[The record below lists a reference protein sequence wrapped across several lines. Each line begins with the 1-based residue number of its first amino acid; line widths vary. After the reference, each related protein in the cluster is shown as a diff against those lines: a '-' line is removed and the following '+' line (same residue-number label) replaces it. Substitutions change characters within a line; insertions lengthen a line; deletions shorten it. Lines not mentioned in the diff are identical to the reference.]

1 MISQYQALRQENHRR
16 RNSRGKNPGRLTHLL
31 WSMMMMTR
39 AELERRLFI
48 LRGIVIEQRSAYT
61 DSLWWWLH
69 RRHIKRYDA
78 IVDNIDALSQAAR
91 SWIDLTRAFDAVNEM
106 EKT

>member
-1 MISQYQALRQENHRR
+1 
-16 RNSRGKNPGRLTHLL
+16 
-31 WSMMMMTR
+31 MMMMTR

-91 SWIDLTRAFDAVNEM
+91 SWPGQRTEEHYCIPSKGNNAPLLETR
-106 EKT
+106 

>member
-1 MISQYQALRQENHRR
+1 
-16 RNSRGKNPGRLTHLL
+16 
-31 WSMMMMTR
+31 MMMMTR

-91 SWIDLTRAFDAVNEM
+91 SWPEHYCIPSKGNNAPLLETR
-106 EKT
+106 